1 MGIPSWG
8 MSPES
13 ASGSHAPRSRR
24 FGRRAA
30 RVPGPVIA
38 IFGRRFLRR
47 LNPPRIGDSHSGYV
61 ALVEDTWYLLRN
73 FSPFTPIFCG
83 FLWVKVMSRPRENR
97 AIFLKASDPGE
108 LRGFIA

>member
-1 MGIPSWG
+1 MHRVHAALVAALLVCLARS
-8 MSPES
+8 SP
-13 ASGSHAPRSRR
+13 
-24 FGRRAA
+24 F
-30 RVPGPVIA
+30 
-38 IFGRRFLRR
+38 FGRRFLRR
-47 LNPPRIGDSHSGYV
+47 LNPPRIGGSHSGYV